1 MDRRYRWFAYFLGVL
16 LLGSILL
23 DWLSGSI
30 RVPGPS
36 PADNAP
42 TSQLPPAEIAAPP
55 EVSPVPS
62 DMAAAR
68 PRSYAPSYDNSS
80 FSADETSKVREA
92 PPSDQPSPSPM
103 ANSSD
108 LQPPA
113 PPPTAA
119 PEDQDASDRDQITTS
134 PKSSNAA
141 LREKLKSKGH

>member
-30 RVPGPS
+30 RVPEPPRG
-36 PADNAP
+36 DNAA
-42 TSQLPPAEIAAPP
+42 TVQPPAEFATPPAPRP
-55 EVSPVPS
+55 SPS
-62 DMAAAR
+62 EMAG
-68 PRSYAPSYDNSS
+68 PPPPYSPSYDNRSLS
-80 FSADETSKVREA
+80 EDESSKVREA
-92 PPSDQPSPSPM
+92 PSSDEPSSGGM

-108 LQPPA
+108 LEPPA

-119 PEDQDASDRDQITTS
+119 SEDQGAPDRDQVTTS

-141 LREKLKSKGH
+141 LREKLKSKGR